1 MVLIVDDN
9 PDVCRAM
16 ELLITARG
24 RRAKCVSSGQAAL
37 ELVAES
43 PPECVVLDDN
53 MPDLTGLDVLRTI
66 RESFKLPIPVIIFS
80 GADDDKRRME
90 ALRLGAV
97 DWVPKTAIDRLL
109 KRVDEVLANPVSD
122 KEQ

>member
-1 MVLIVDDN
+1 
-9 PDVCRAM
+9 
-16 ELLITARG
+16 
-24 RRAKCVSSGQAAL
+24 
-37 ELVAES
+37 
-43 PPECVVLDDN
+43 

-80 GADDDKRRME
+80 GAEDDKRRIE

-109 KRVDEVLANPVSD
+109 KRST
-122 KEQ
+122 KS